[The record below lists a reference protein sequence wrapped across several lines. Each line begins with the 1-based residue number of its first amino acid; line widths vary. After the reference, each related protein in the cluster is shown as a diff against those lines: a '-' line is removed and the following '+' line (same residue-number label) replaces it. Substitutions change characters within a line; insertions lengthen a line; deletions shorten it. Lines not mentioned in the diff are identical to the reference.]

1 MLSKP
6 ARRDLKHNRTIKGK
20 GYKRQ
25 DGLWDIEVF
34 LIDSKTYTFNN
45 KHREYISAGESLHDM
60 ALRLTLDD
68 KRKIIDIEAVINASP
83 YNICPQ
89 AVKNCQKLKGE
100 YVIAG
105 FNRKVIKALGGEK
118 GCRHI
123 TDLLAYAGTIAY
135 QTLWKEKT
143 GGESETIT
151 LEEAKSIEKKF
162 ANSCFAFKKDG
173 EVYNEYKEILIGK
186 LEKVK
191 K

>member
-6 ARRDLKHNRTIKGK
+6 ARRDLKHNRTIEGK
-20 GYKRQ
+20 GYKRE

-34 LIDSKTYTFNN
+34 LIDSKTYSFNN
-45 KHREYISAGESLHDM
+45 MHREYISAGEPLHDM

-68 KRKIIDIEAVINASP
+68 KRQIIDIEAEINASP

-100 YVIAG
+100 YVVTG

-143 GGESETIT
+143 GGESESYHFRGGKI
-151 LEEAKSIEKKF
+151 
-162 ANSCFAFKKDG
+162 NR
-173 EVYNEYKEILIGK
+173 KEIR
-186 LEKVK
+186 
-191 K
+191 

>member
-6 ARRDLKHNRTIKGK
+6 AKRDLKHNRTIKGK
-20 GYKRQ
+20 GYKRE

-34 LIDSKTYTFNN
+34 LIDSKTYSFENM
-45 KHREYISAGESLHDM
+45 HRGYISSGEPLHDM
-60 ALRLTLDD
+60 AVRLTLNDE
-68 KRKIIDIEAVINASP
+68 RKIIDIEAVINASP

-89 AVKNCQKLKGE
+89 AVENCQKLKGE
-100 YVIAG
+100 HLIAG
-105 FNRKVIKALGGEK
+105 FNRKVIKTMGGEK

-143 GGESETIT
+143 GGEANTIT
-151 LEEAKSIEKKF
+151 EEEAKSIEKKF

-173 EVYNEYKEILIGK
+173 EVYNQYKEILIGK
-186 LEKVK
+186 LENS
-191 K
+191 

>member
-6 ARRDLKHNRTIKGK
+6 SRRDLKHNRTIEGK
-20 GYKRQ
+20 GFKRE

-34 LIDSKTYTFNN
+34 LIDSKTYSFNN
-45 KHREYISAGESLHDM
+45 MHREYISAGEPLHDM
-60 ALRLTLDD
+60 ALRLTLNDD
-68 KRKIIDIEAVINASP
+68 RKIIDIEAVINASP

-89 AVKNCQKLKGE
+89 AVKHCQKLKGE
-100 YVIAG
+100 HVVAG

-143 GGESETIT
+143 GGEAENIT

-162 ANSCFAFKKDG
+162 ADSCFAFKRDG
-173 EVYNEYKEILIGK
+173 EVYNQYREILIGK
-186 LEKVK
+186 LEKN
-191 K
+191 

>member
-6 ARRDLKHNRTIKGK
+6 AKRDLKHNRTIEGK
-20 GYKRQ
+20 GYKRE

-34 LIDSKTYTFNN
+34 LVDSKTYSFNN
-45 KHREYISAGESLHDM
+45 MHRGYISAGEPLHDM
-60 ALRLTLDD
+60 AVRLTLDD

-89 AVKNCQKLKGE
+89 AIENCQKLKGE

-105 FNRKVIKALGGEK
+105 FNRKVLKTLGGEK

-123 TDLLAYAGTIAY
+123 SDLLAYAGNIAY

-143 GGESETIT
+143 GGKDGTIT

-162 ANSCFAFKKDG
+162 ANSCFALKKDG
-173 EVYNEYKEILIGK
+173 EVYNQYKEILIGK
-186 LEKVK
+186 MK
-191 K
+191 KTN

>member
-6 ARRDLKHNRTIKGK
+6 ARRDLKHNRTIEGK
-20 GYKRQ
+20 GYKRE

-34 LIDSKTYTFNN
+34 LIDSKTYSFNN
-45 KHREYISAGESLHDM
+45 MHREYISAGEPLHDM

-68 KRKIIDIEAVINASP
+68 KRQIIDIEAEINASP

-100 YVIAG
+100 YVVTG

-143 GGESETIT
+143 GGESESYHFRRGKI
-151 LEEAKSIEKKF
+151 
-162 ANSCFAFKKDG
+162 NR
-173 EVYNEYKEILIGK
+173 KEIRK
-186 LEKVK
+186 LMFCFQKGRRGL
-191 K
+191 

>member
-6 ARRDLKHNRTIKGK
+6 AKRDLKHNRTIKGK
-20 GYKRQ
+20 GYKRE

-34 LIDSKTYTFNN
+34 LIDSKTYSFKNM
-45 KHREYISAGESLHDM
+45 HRGYISSGEPLHDM
-60 ALRLTLDD
+60 AVRLTLNDE
-68 KRKIIDIEAVINASP
+68 RKIIDIEAVINASP

-89 AVKNCQKLKGE
+89 AVENCQKLKGE
-100 YVIAG
+100 YLIAG
-105 FNRKVIKALGGEK
+105 FNRKVIKTMGGEK

-143 GGESETIT
+143 GGEAKTIT
-151 LEEAKSIEKKF
+151 EEEAKSIEKKF

-173 EVYNEYKEILIGK
+173 EVYNQYKEILIGK
-186 LEKVK
+186 LENS
-191 K
+191 

>member
-6 ARRDLKHNRTIKGK
+6 DRRDLKHNRTIEGK
-20 GYKRQ
+20 GYKRE

-34 LIDSKTYTFNN
+34 LFDCKTYSFKN
-45 KHREYISAGESLHDM
+45 KHRGYVSAGEPLHDM
-60 ALRLTLDD
+60 AVRLTLNDE
-68 KRKIIDIEAVINASP
+68 KKIINIEAVINASP

-100 YVIAG
+100 RVIAG
-105 FNRKVIKALGGEK
+105 FNRKVIKVLGGEK

-123 TDLLAYAGTIAY
+123 TDLLSHAGTIAY

-143 GGESETIT
+143 GSDSDVIT

-162 ANSCFAFKKDG
+162 VNSCFALKKDG
-173 EVYNEYKEILIGK
+173 EVYNEYKEILIGRV
-186 LEKVK
+186 EKN
-191 K
+191 

>member
-1 MLSKP
+1 MTIQITNK
-6 ARRDLKHNRTIKGK
+6 RKKIHNRNVHCEGFL
-20 GYKRQ
+20 RE

-34 LIDSKTYTFNN
+34 LIDSKTYSFNN
-45 KHREYISAGESLHDM
+45 MHREYISAGEPLHDM

-68 KRKIIDIEAVINASP
+68 KRQIIDIEAEINASP

-100 YVIAG
+100 YVVTG

-143 GGESETIT
+143 GGESESIT

-186 LEKVK
+186 VK
-191 K
+191 DN